1 MINMNININKNK
13 LSYMF
18 SKISL
23 FILIIMIIILID
35 IPTKFLPFVRF
46 STGFYFLPIYICPVT
61 LLLAI
66 ISLMLK
72 KNKIAYISLILNIC
86 IICLEIIFIIVGLR
100 FLIH

>member
-1 MINMNININKNK
+1 
-13 LSYMF
+13 
-18 SKISL
+18 
-23 FILIIMIIILID
+23 MIIILID